1 MKGVLTVLGI
11 FFICAGLVKGIAAL
25 IAWRR
30 SRRG

>member
-1 MKGVLTVLGI
+1 MKNALMFLGI
-11 FFICAGLVKGIAAL
+11 FFICAGLVKGVLAL